1 MGFGNKSLESRPNI
15 ILQSFHIYPLGLL
28 CEMDILRTDFT
39 DLLSL
44 HTRPEIFIF
53 LFEWNVA
60 GGTIEITTV
69 VSVIME
75 ELCFEWYWFTAI

>member
-1 MGFGNKSLESRPNI
+1 MGLWNKSLESRPNI
-15 ILQSFHIYPLGLL
+15 ILQSFHIDPLGLL

-44 HTRPEIFIF
+44 HTCPEIFILF
-53 LFEWNVA
+53 FEWNVT
-60 GGTIEITTV
+60 GWTVEITTV
-69 VSVIME
+69 VSVIVE

>member
-1 MGFGNKSLESRPNI
+1 
-15 ILQSFHIYPLGLL
+15 
-28 CEMDILRTDFT
+28 MDILRTDFT
-39 DLLSL
+39 DLLSF

-60 GGTIEITTV
+60 GRTIEIATV

-75 ELCFEWYWFTAI
+75 ELRFERYWFTAICLSDRPRQ